1 MRTRPPPWLPH
12 CASVLPV
19 NVDPVMVRA
28 ERIPAP
34 ASYARTAAASYPR
47 PSSPMVNVESRMV
60 GAAKSRA
67 MTFDVLIFVNA
78 RLSAFVDEPS
88 KIRAP
93 Y

>member
-1 MRTRPPPWLPH
+1 M
-12 CASVLPV
+12 
-19 NVDPVMVRA
+19 NVDPVMVKA

-47 PSSPMVNVESRMV
+47 PSSPIVNVESRMV

-67 MTFDVLIFVNA
+67 MMFDVLMFENA
-78 RLSAFVDEPS
+78 KLSAVAEEPS
-88 KIRAP
+88 KISVP

>member
-12 CASVLPV
+12 CAWVFPV
-19 NVDPVMVRA
+19 NVEPVMVKA

-47 PSSPMVNVESRMV
+47 PSSPRVNVESRIV
-60 GAAKSRA
+60 GAAKSSA
-67 MTFDVLIFVNA
+67 MMFDVLMFEKA
-78 RLSAFVDEPS
+78 RLSTTAEEPS
-88 KIRAP
+88 KTSVP